1 MTMTSNLTAET
12 DEVLVM
18 DSVTKEFTMGGILS
32 RKKHRAVDDVSLTL
46 RKNQVLGL
54 VGESGSGKSTI
65 GRIAIGL
72 LSPTEGSVAVLDQD
86 LDMMSTKELRSY
98 RKNMQMIF
106 QDSSNS
112 LNPRMTLQE
121 LLEEPMRVQ
130 GLSDRDERSR
140 RARRLADEVS
150 LAESW
155 LTRLPHEFSGGQRQ
169 RISIARAL
177 ALEPTIIVADEPV
190 SALDVSVQATV
201 LNLLK
206 DIQEERELAMIF
218 VSHDMAVVEFMAD
231 DVAVLYKGALV
242 EQGPAKRIFAKPEEE
257 YTKKLLA
264 AAPSL

>member
-1 MTMTSNLTAET
+1 
-12 DEVLVM
+12 
-18 DSVTKEFTMGGILS
+18 MGGILS

-130 GLSDRDERSR
+130 GLYDRDERSR

-177 ALEPTIIVADEPV
+177 ALEPAIIVADEPV